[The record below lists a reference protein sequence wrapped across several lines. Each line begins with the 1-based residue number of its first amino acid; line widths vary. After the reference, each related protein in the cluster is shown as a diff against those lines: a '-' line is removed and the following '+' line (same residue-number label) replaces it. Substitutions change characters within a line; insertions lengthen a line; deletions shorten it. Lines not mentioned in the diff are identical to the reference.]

1 MYIKKLEPNVDLNEY
16 FSDNNFKILK
26 LGNLNITSGKIIVSD
41 PLYSLPYA
49 GTDKFEKTVKKGSF
63 PVVVAVFEDKKNGPI
78 YMASK
83 LSFSKAQ
90 PVKFQ
95 LALKANEDYTKL
107 NEDEIYGYPVQTGL
121 ASFCDAKA
129 QIDYQ
134 VFCNEVKKK
143 YRNPN
148 IYETYFARAFEEN
161 GKNNPKWQS
170 PQGDWLNFNIPNSK
184 YNIVMMNSGVEN
196 GVYPSY
202 WGYDE
207 YGEICCLITPF
218 VSISEI
224 V

>member
-1 MYIKKLEPNVDLNEY
+1 MYINKLEPSMDLNEY

-26 LGNLNITSGKIIVSD
+26 LGNLNITSGEIIVSD
-41 PLYSLPYA
+41 PLYSLPYG
-49 GTDKFEKTVKKGSF
+49 GTDKFTKKVKKGSF
-63 PVVVAVFEDKKNGPI
+63 PVIVAVFEDKKNGPV

-83 LSFSKAQ
+83 LSFSKST

-95 LALKANEDYTKL
+95 LALKHNEDYDKL
-107 NEDEIYGYPVQTGL
+107 KENEIYGYPVETGL
-121 ASFCDAKA
+121 ASFCDA
-129 QIDYQ
+129 QSQVDYAE
-134 VFCNEVKKK
+134 FCNEIKKK

-161 GKNNPKWQS
+161 GEKNPKWQR
-170 PQGDWLNFNIPNSK
+170 PEGDWLNFRIPNSK
-184 YNIVMMNSGVEN
+184 GNIVMMNSGVGN

-207 YGEICCLITPF
+207 DGEICCLITPF
-218 VSISEI
+218 VSPAEI